1 MTKSLP
7 RACARASVVA
17 GLVLTCACVPAI
29 AALAP
34 ATFDEYVGIGGYTAI
49 GADTHEAESLSLTVL
64 PSEWD
69 NRGGG
74 TGHAWI
80 DPVDPV
86 SAGVDLDLVGGSN
99 PSGIGATASISIRYE
114 FTVVAL
120 APQAPAVVDLLFS
133 GLSSIQVG
141 SNQPVGHSLGRITV
155 WGYRQFEVKNYD
167 AYGSYTGSFEERWDR
182 VPLGSFAVGATGRI
196 DVSANSHGQGFGPDY
211 VFGSEVFIDP
221 TIEIAGPDSGSYRI
235 DYSDGIVRAV
245 PEPGALWL
253 WLAALPLVLHRP
265 RRKRAGGGCA
275 PDASSRCLT
284 HAPSRRTECRS
295 SCRWIFLA

>member
-1 MTKSLP
+1 MTQSLP
-7 RACARASVVA
+7 CGSALAPMVTA
-17 GLVLTCACVPAI
+17 LVLTYACAPVM

-34 ATFDEYVGIGGYTAI
+34 AIFDEYVGIGGYSTS

-80 DPVDPV
+80 DPFNPV
-86 SAGVDLDLVGGSN
+86 STGVDLDLVGGSN
-99 PSGIGATASISIRYE
+99 PSGIGATAVTSIRYE

-120 APQAPAVVDLLFS
+120 VPEAPAIVDLLFS
-133 GLSSIQVG
+133 GFSSVQVG
-141 SNQPVGHSLGRITV
+141 SNQPVGHSFGRITV
-155 WGYRQFEVKNYD
+155 WGYDQFEVNNYD
-167 AYGSYTGSFEERWDR
+167 ADGSYTGFFEQRWDR

-221 TIEIAGPDSGSYRI
+221 TIQIAGPDSGSYRI
-235 DYSDGIVRAV
+235 DYSDGIVIVV
-245 PEPGALWL
+245 PEPGTLLL
-253 WLAALPLVLHRP
+253 WLAALPVLLHMPRLKRGRGP
-265 RRKRAGGGCA
+265 RRRPPVA
-275 PDASSRCLT
+275 
-284 HAPSRRTECRS
+284 
-295 SCRWIFLA
+295 